1 MNRWLNSRL
10 AKAAGRVNV
19 HVFSLL
25 LVTLVWGATFP
36 ILKIATAQL
45 SGVEVCA
52 LRFVIAAVCMAPFAW
67 RVARRTWLDGGLL
80 GALVLVSYV
89 LQAYGLQTISSNRSA
104 FLTSLNVLMVPF
116 LGALFGNRLRPVA
129 VGAAALACA
138 GIALMSWDGGAD
150 LLADLATVLGAL
162 GYALYVIVLSQR
174 AARHQPRQLAATQT
188 VWMALL
194 GCLWMLGNAWAADG
208 GLQTLQSLPQ
218 RVDLEIF
225 LGLLYLGAVATAAML
240 FLQAR
245 AQRYVAADQAALV
258 YAMEPVFAALFAW
271 LWLAEGLGAMAAL
284 GAVLVVI
291 AVVLGG

>member
-1 MNRWLNSRL
+1 M
-10 AKAAGRVNV
+10 NV
-19 HVFSLL
+19 HVASLL

-52 LRFVIAAVCMAPFAW
+52 LRFIIAALCMAPFAW
-67 RVARRTWLDGGLL
+67 RVPRRTWLDGGLL

-116 LGALFGNRLRPVA
+116 LGVLFGNRLRPVA

-138 GIALMSWDGGAD
+138 GIALMSWKSGAH
-150 LLADLATVLGAL
+150 LLADLATVVGAL

-174 AARHQPRQLAATQT
+174 APRHQPRQLAATQT

-194 GCLWMLGNAWAADG
+194 GCAWMLGNALCFAG
-208 GLQTLQSLPQ
+208 GIDTLQSLPQ
-218 RVDLEIF
+218 RVDCYIF
-225 LGLLYLGAVATAAML
+225 FGLLYLGVVATAAML
-240 FLQAR
+240 FLQAS
-245 AQRYVAADQAALV
+245 AQRHVAAHKAALV

-271 LWLAEGLGAMAAL
+271 VWLAESLGAMAAL